1 MDTDEAPTIDLDDQT
16 KPSRAGEPLLL
27 QIRSD
32 RRLGHEWD
40 DWDGSPL
47 PDDGVFEERET
58 LFFQLA
64 AAAVLATA
72 ALALGLIWLVG
83 PRLDSLWEPIGG
95 VLRGTVVLGAAVS
108 LLWVGALGVVV
119 RTGRNWLPARLAER
133 GLVPWLMPRIER
145 LGILAGLSR
154 DRIGNAAVRVF
165 NRLASARSGIGV
177 RPQDVLILLPRCLGK
192 EAMRTAMSV
201 SAKYGVPVF
210 VAARGRYARQMIAKR
225 RPKGIVAVAC
235 ERDLVS
241 GIHDVARHLPVLGT
255 TLQLAD
261 GPCRNTAYAPKELED
276 QVRRMLGLGES
287 PA

>member
-16 KPSRAGEPLLL
+16 RPSSAGEPLLL

-72 ALALGLIWLVG
+72 GLALGLIWLVG

-95 VLRGTVVLGAAVS
+95 VLRGTVVLAAAVG
-108 LLWVGALGVVV
+108 LLWLGALGVVV